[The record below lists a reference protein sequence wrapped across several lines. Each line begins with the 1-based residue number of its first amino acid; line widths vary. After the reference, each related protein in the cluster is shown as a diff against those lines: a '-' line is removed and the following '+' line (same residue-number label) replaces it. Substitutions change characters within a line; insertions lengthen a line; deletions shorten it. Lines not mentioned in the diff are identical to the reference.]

1 LRLFGISGS
10 TKSIRSSLLDMIMKE
25 LIKKGN
31 KVAIVICT
39 KGRDLRSI
47 KKYAYNY
54 LSSGA
59 EAVIGI
65 TSSNTFILAKP
76 RSILDALELI
86 PPLDYVLAEGCED
99 VPLPRINIGKKK
111 PHSLASWSPGEPLEN
126 VLSEIENLPSIK
138 VKLTIDD
145 KRITLKPYIQN
156 VIASIMKGFFSTLK
170 GYEQKAKRASLK
182 MNLQEDYKIK

>member
-1 LRLFGISGS
+1 MRLFGISGS

-31 KVAIVICT
+31 KLAIVICT
-39 KGRDLRSI
+39 KEKHFKTIEKDASR
-47 KKYAYNY
+47 Y

-65 TSSNTFILAKP
+65 TPSNTIVLTNP

-86 PPLDYVLAEGCED
+86 PPFDYTIAEGCDD
-99 VPLPRINIGKKK
+99 VPLPRIIIGKKE

-126 VLSEIENLPSIK
+126 ILNKIESLPSIK

-145 KRITLKPYIQN
+145 KRIPLKPYIQN
-156 VIASIMKGFFSTLK
+156 VIASIMKGFISTLK
-170 GYEQKAKRASLK
+170 GYEQEAKRVSLK
-182 MNLQEDYKIK
+182 MNLQEEY

>member
-1 LRLFGISGS
+1 MRLFGISGS
-10 TKSIRSSLLDMIMKE
+10 TKSIRSSLLDMVMKE

-31 KVAIVICT
+31 KVAIAICT
-39 KGRDLRSI
+39 KGRDLKSI
-47 KKYAYNY
+47 EKDAYSY

-65 TSSNTFILAKP
+65 TSSNTFVLAKSCP
-76 RSILDALELI
+76 ILDALELI

-126 VLSEIENLPSIK
+126 ILSKIEGLPSIK

-145 KRITLKPYIQN
+145 KRIPLKPYIQD
-156 VIASIMKGFFSTLK
+156 VIASIMKGFISTLK
-170 GYEQKAKRASLK
+170 GYEKEAKRVSLK
-182 MNLQEDYKIK
+182 MNLQEDS